1 MEAGDG
7 FVFGIFDDEVAV
19 IFGPVVEFEET
30 VFAGAG
36 TEEHAVVF
44 VGTGNGLDVEVEIGM
59 GGMIAGWQ
67 AMADEEAEVA
77 VDRVLRWGDK
87 GRPNPAVGKART
99 SNLEEEFLREV
110 AEVGDVFCAV
120 ADLEDFELGA
130 VAEVEGGA
138 SGFGDEEESEDGCEE
153 ERGEEGEAF
162 SDLRHPRAL
171 RISGGRGGDSIAE
184 AGGGAGADVS
194 DGLAFVDALEN
205 VGGWLALAVGEGHAS
220 CRAVLGAEID
230 PGGGLV
236 DDLDDFAS
244 GGFCGSGFVF
254 GLFVWRGW

>member
-1 MEAGDG
+1 MRNDTAWSLVESNPSTPWSKRFVGTRLDVVSALIVLDDLEAADG

-44 VGTGNGLDVEVEIGM
+44 VGTGNGLDVEVEKGV
-59 GGMIAGWQ
+59 GGIIAGWQ

-138 SGFGDEEESEDGCEE
+138 SGCGDEE
-153 ERGEEGEAF
+153 
-162 SDLRHPRAL
+162 
-171 RISGGRGGDSIAE
+171 
-184 AGGGAGADVS
+184 
-194 DGLAFVDALEN
+194 
-205 VGGWLALAVGEGHAS
+205 
-220 CRAVLGAEID
+220 
-230 PGGGLV
+230 
-236 DDLDDFAS
+236 
-244 GGFCGSGFVF
+244 
-254 GLFVWRGW
+254 